1 MYIIAMSGKQAKLL
15 GKVDL
20 ERVFKE
26 ATYFKPAERALVMI
40 LLSVRAGLRAA
51 EIAGLEWQM
60 VLDANGKV
68 GDVMNLEDR
77 IAKKKSGRPIP
88 IHHELREAL
97 QKLLRISSG
106 DGAVILSK
114 TGGHMKPR
122 SVVNWFRT
130 LYGELNLQGCSSHSG
145 RRTFITRAARVVHRA
160 GGSLR
165 DVQMLAGHRSIEV
178 TQRYIEGG
186 SDIQKKLVALL

>member
-1 MYIIAMSGKQAKLL
+1 LAGRQAKLL
-15 GKVDL
+15 GKADF
-20 ERVFKE
+20 ERVLKE
-26 ATYFKPAERALVMI
+26 TTYYGDPCRSLVMV

-51 EIAGLEWQM
+51 EIAGLEWSM
-60 VLDANGKV
+60 VLDASGKI

-77 IAKKKSGRPIP
+77 IAKKKSGRQIP
-88 IHHELREAL
+88 IHRDLRSAL
-97 QKLLRISSG
+97 QSLLKHSTG
-106 DGAVILSK
+106 EGPVIKSK

-122 SVVNWFRT
+122 SIVNWFRT
-130 LYGELNLQGCSSHSG
+130 LYADLKLQGCSSHSG

-186 SDIQKKLVALL
+186 SDIQRKLISLL